1 MAQIGSSKPRNSN
14 PRNLRKQ
21 LYADLEST
29 DTRDYNFLRVH
40 RNSVS
45 MMHDLLKGG
54 GSKWEPIEN

>member
-1 MAQIGSSKPRNSN
+1 MTQIGSSKPRNSN
-14 PRNLRKQ
+14 PRDLRKQ

-54 GSKWEPIEN
+54 GSKREPIEN